1 MTLTVKDIQDA
12 ATRITQAII
21 DTRFEQPQTLSAMA
35 GTDLYLKFEN
45 FQLNASFKARGAL
58 NKLLLL
64 KKQG

>member
-1 MTLTVKDIQDA
+1 
-12 ATRITQAII
+12 
-21 DTRFEQPQTLSAMA
+21 MA
-35 GTDLYLKFEN
+35 DTDLYLKFEN